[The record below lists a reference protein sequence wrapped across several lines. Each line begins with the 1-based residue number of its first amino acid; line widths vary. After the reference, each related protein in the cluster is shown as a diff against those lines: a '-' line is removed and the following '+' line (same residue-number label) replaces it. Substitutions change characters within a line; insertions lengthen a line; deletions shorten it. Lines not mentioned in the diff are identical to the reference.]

1 MKVNLSNSNL
11 GADPIANYYE
21 KYKVSSQQ
29 VIEPTVKSWLQ
40 HAKDTLD
47 GTLKQHQDEIKKL
60 QDEIS
65 NRYEQ
70 DNIHGKK
77 IANIAII
84 VFCFLIIGL
93 FFLGIYAKNR
103 RIIKEYDEF
112 EAEMNQ
118 KIEDQ
123 KQDLFHVVYSNMV
136 SLKTSDLFSK
146 IFAEFG
152 LTTCSQVNSDNLIA
166 KLNKPNIL
174 GIDKA
179 NAVYLRNT
187 PIYDLGLRELNIR
200 NVVTYANLDVKE
212 EHTKSGGIISGILS
226 AMASSD
232 DDDSS
237 DEEETETVEKTL
249 TASHTEPTPF
259 IDPVNEICLLSNYLQ
274 PEFSFISDGALQ
286 ELEAKTKTIDEVAA
300 QEAKEKQKGLWNK
313 IKNAATKKVKDFIAA
328 KKDKGNQLKLENDI
342 FNKEIRY
349 DYTGSEVDL
358 TQFFNIKVQ
367 EDFVN
372 WNEHFDSLTNKAYG
386 FSTYAFYDEKQ
397 QTIPFDSYYESV
409 LATCDYNNPDKVST
423 MKIDELKDKL
433 VAMCSIYFDD
443 WFKTTQV
450 PLLVTGINREW
461 YQPNGHYMVGF
472 AGNTPTMDS
481 NTSTQFLLNRWRKI
495 FNFTQAQ
502 PKRDSWIK
510 ITTPTPINSNLVAYD
525 ITLNSY
531 GSEER
536 TDEVEVSDSAL
547 ERSYTVPVKYEYFFP
562 IVEAKKAY
570 RFKVNNWPANQD
582 MRFIMSSI
590 IDDKITS
597 NYTIEVR
604 NMLQKAPIAISD
616 PLLLANSQYH
626 QSMLKKMVNFF
637 NNNQEFNKHCMLVLS
652 NQYDGLVLV
661 DDPNWFDANQMQDKI
676 QALVSEL
683 NA

>member
-29 VIEPTVKSWLQ
+29 VIEPTINSWLQ
-40 HAKDTLD
+40 DAKQTLD

-60 QDEIS
+60 QDEI
-65 NRYEQ
+65 NAKYEQ
-70 DNIHGKK
+70 DGIHAKK
-77 IANIAII
+77 ITNIVIL
-84 VFCFLIIGL
+84 VFCVIIIGL
-93 FFLGIYAKNR
+93 FFLGFYFKNKK
-103 RIIKEYDEF
+103 IIQEYEQY
-112 EAEMNQ
+112 ESEMNQ
-118 KIEDQ
+118 KIEEQ

-136 SLKTSDLFSK
+136 SLKTSDLFGK
-146 IFAEFG
+146 IFSEFG
-152 LTTCSQVNSDNLIA
+152 LTTSSQINSDNLIA
-166 KLNKPNIL
+166 KLNKPNLL

-187 PIYDLGLRELNIR
+187 PIYDLSLRELNIR
-200 NVVTYANLDVKE
+200 NVVTYATLDVKE
-212 EHTKSGGIISGILS
+212 EHTKSAGLIDTLL
-226 AMASSD
+226 SSD
-232 DDDSS
+232 DDTPED
-237 DEEETETVEKTL
+237 ETEVVERTL
-249 TASHTEPTPF
+249 SASHTEPTPF

-274 PEFSFISDGALQ
+274 PEFSFISNGALQ

-300 QEAKEKQKGLWNK
+300 QEEEEKQKGLWNK
-313 IKNAATKKVKDFIAA
+313 IKNATTKKVKDYIAV

-358 TQFFNIKVQ
+358 TEFFNIKVQ

-386 FSTYAFYDEKQ
+386 FGTYAFYDEKQ

-433 VAMCSIYFDD
+433 VTMCNIYFDD

-461 YQPNGHYMVGF
+461 YQADGHYMVGF

-481 NTSTQFLLNRWRKI
+481 NTSTQFLLNKWRRM
-495 FNFTQAQ
+495 FTFSQAA

-510 ITTPTPINSNLVAYD
+510 ITTPTPINNNLVAYD

-536 TDEVEVSDSAL
+536 VDEVEVSDSEL

-582 MRFIMSSI
+582 LELVMGALVNNNI
-590 IDDKITS
+590 S
-597 NYTIEVR
+597 NNYPIEIR
-604 NMLQKAPIAISD
+604 NLVQKAPMMISNS
-616 PLLLANSQYH
+616 LLINNSQYH
-626 QSMLKKMVNFF
+626 QNIVKKVVNFF
-637 NNNQEFNKHCMLVLS
+637 NNNQEFNQHCLLVLS
-652 NQYDGLVLV
+652 NQYDGLILV
-661 DDPNWFDANQMQDKI
+661 NNPDWFTNNQMENKI
-676 QALVSEL
+676 QALINEL